1 MKQERIN
8 EHTEK
13 LKPCPFCGGKA
24 RVGIL
29 FCGWM
34 GIMCTNCYACMLS
47 DRTMND
53 EYQVKEAVENWN
65 MRNNQYESI
74 NKKQSAIYDEINSG
88 VICDME
94 PREKFCD

>member
-1 MKQERIN
+1 MKEERVH
-8 EHTEK
+8 EYTEK
-13 LKPCPFCGGKA
+13 LKQCPFCGGKA
-24 RVGIL
+24 CVGIL

-53 EYQVKEAVENWN
+53 EYQVEEAVENWN
-65 MRNNQYESI
+65 MRNDQ
-74 NKKQSAIYDEINSG
+74 QSAVYDEINTG
-88 VICDME
+88 IICDME